1 MSGLDE
7 NGYNT
12 DHSVVEGKVHVPIIR
27 EREKLLY
34 TERWPDLE
42 VTYNTM
48 INQYAWKFVNK
59 DGAVLDIQYIDKGE
73 RAVDPVTRSDN
84 PIPTPTFPS
93 TISTVFTF
101 SGWDTE
107 FTPVLRIRL
116 LLLCMMNPCVSIVC
130 AI

>member
-48 INQYAWKFVNK
+48 INQYA
-59 DGAVLDIQYIDKGE
+59 
-73 RAVDPVTRSDN
+73 
-84 PIPTPTFPS
+84 
-93 TISTVFTF
+93 
-101 SGWDTE
+101 
-107 FTPVLRIRL
+107 
-116 LLLCMMNPCVSIVC
+116 
-130 AI
+130 